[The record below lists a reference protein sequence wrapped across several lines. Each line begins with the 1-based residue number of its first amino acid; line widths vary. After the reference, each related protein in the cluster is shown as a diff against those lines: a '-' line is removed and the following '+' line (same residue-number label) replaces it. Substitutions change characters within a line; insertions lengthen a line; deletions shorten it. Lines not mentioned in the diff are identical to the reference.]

1 MARASRPMP
10 HESTSFSGSEEGAP
24 TRTPRASRLVGSI
37 TSSTWH
43 AAGRGWGRW
52 IHRAQARLFTC
63 ATVGPRAIFPDDGFV
78 LPVSDVRCAH
88 TDSRTRISKTF
99 EVARR
104 SRVTTRPTTPKPN
117 SNRAGSARARSHAP
131 VCTLWL
137 AWVFVGSKGTILWI
151 ERGQK
156 RGNRAR
162 GFDMLRLRIH
172 HYMSRVEMGRLQ
184 GGGWSEMRA
193 PAACRR

>member
-37 TSSTWH
+37 TSSPWH
-43 AAGRGWGRW
+43 AAGRGRGPW

-63 ATVGPRAIFPDDGFV
+63 ATVGPRAIFPEGGWLVPLPDD
-78 LPVSDVRCAH
+78 RCAH
-88 TDSRTRISKTF
+88 TDSRTQTSKNFEIS
-99 EVARR
+99 RR

-117 SNRAGSARARSHAP
+117 PNRAGSARARSHAP

-137 AWVFVGSKGTILWI
+137 AWVFVGSKDTIVQI
-151 ERGQK
+151 EREQK
-156 RGNRAR
+156 RGKRAR
-162 GFDMLRLRIH
+162 ARRPTIGDPARG
-172 HYMSRVEMGRLQ
+172 VGCTGRTDLA
-184 GGGWSEMRA
+184 GRA
-193 PAACRR
+193 RRRS